1 MDQWTEKDFQFVK
14 REEDMEIDTVFA
26 GDSFLKSVVK
36 RFCSKKSNIVGLI
49 LLLLLILMAV
59 IGSHISGYDYSDQ
72 NLDHADMAPKIPGIA
87 SGTEYL
93 FGTAGKIRQNRYEEL
108 GLNDTYYYF
117 GTDSLGRDLFSRCF
131 QGLRVSLFI
140 ALAAGLTD
148 LIIGM
153 NYGMISGFI
162 GGRTDFIM
170 QQIVDIFGSIPTLV
184 IVTILMLIMKPGIGA
199 IIFALILTG
208 WMEMSMVA
216 RAQVLR
222 LKEQEF
228 VLAARTLG
236 AGNMFILFREMLP
249 NIVGTLITQIMVT
262 IPDAIFLET
271 FLSFVGLGLP
281 LGGCS
286 LGSLISDGFENCLLH
301 PYKLFPCM
309 IILVALM
316 LACNLVTDGLKD
328 AFDYGA
334 GKA

>member
-1 MDQWTEKDFQFVK
+1 
-14 REEDMEIDTVFA
+14 
-26 GDSFLKSVVK
+26 
-36 RFCSKKSNIVGLI
+36 
-49 LLLLLILMAV
+49 
-59 IGSHISGYDYSDQ
+59 
-72 NLDHADMAPKIPGIA
+72 
-87 SGTEYL
+87 
-93 FGTAGKIRQNRYEEL
+93 
-108 GLNDTYYYF
+108 
-117 GTDSLGRDLFSRCF
+117 
-131 QGLRVSLFI
+131 
-140 ALAAGLTD
+140 
-148 LIIGM
+148 
-153 NYGMISGFI
+153 
-162 GGRTDFIM
+162 
-170 QQIVDIFGSIPTLV
+170 
-184 IVTILMLIMKPGIGA
+184 MLIMKPGMGA

-236 AGNMFILFREMLP
+236 AGNLFILFREMLP
-249 NIVGTLITQIMVT
+249 NIVGTLITQIMVS

-309 IILVALM
+309 MILVALM
-316 LACNLVTDGLKD
+316 LACNLVADGLKD

>member
-1 MDQWTEKDFQFVK
+1 
-14 REEDMEIDTVFA
+14 
-26 GDSFLKSVVK
+26 
-36 RFCSKKSNIVGLI
+36 
-49 LLLLLILMAV
+49 
-59 IGSHISGYDYSDQ
+59 
-72 NLDHADMAPKIPGIA
+72 MAPKIPGIA

-316 LACNLVTDGLKD
+316 LACNLVADGLKD